1 MRQPPFRP
9 PLRFAEAALEHRCDI
24 ERAPSPRWS
33 NEAPSEPAGAY
44 APPSAPMQPTKQRFV
59 LEPWGAIAFDG
70 GEEWAIKRILPRQ
83 GLAAIYGK
91 PGSLKSFVASH
102 IAVCI
107 ALGWP
112 WAGRRVTQG
121 AVVYVAAEGACGLR
135 KRKAGFTIAH
145 PDLPA
150 DVPFAL
156 IATAPN
162 LGTEKGDLAAL
173 VSAIEGAGVFPVLI
187 VLDTLAQTL
196 GAGDENGAGMTA
208 FVANAGA
215 LAAHFRALVLIVHH
229 VGLGDDRRMRGHS
242 SLNGALDAVIL
253 SERQE
258 GETAATLTLQKL
270 KDEASEVRLMAR
282 LSRVVLGYDEEG
294 DEISTL
300 VVDSIEDFEPGVS
313 VARARVAPPSLRLL
327 MAVVTDAIDEAG
339 ERFRPFGKD
348 GPLVRG
354 VAERHIRDRYF
365 ARIAEQADPD
375 EDKEKLFDRQRKG
388 FRRAV
393 ENGLKAQGLV
403 ASDHKEERFIWL
415 P

>member
-1 MRQPPFRP
+1 MTEWQPLADDATLQEP
-9 PLRFAEAALEHRCDI
+9 PGAYVPPGTPAQPLKSKFHI
-24 ERAPSPRWS
+24 ER
-33 NEAPSEPAGAY
+33 
-44 APPSAPMQPTKQRFV
+44 
-59 LEPWGAIAFDG
+59 WGSIVFDG
-70 GEEWAIKRILPRQ
+70 REEWAIKRILPRQ

-102 IAVCI
+102 IALCI

-121 AVVYVAAEGACGLR
+121 AVVYVAAEGAGGLR
-135 KRKAGFTIAH
+135 KRKAGFAIAH

-150 DVPFAL
+150 EVPFAL

-173 VSAIEGAGVFPVLI
+173 VSAIEGAGVCPVLI

-258 GETAATLTLQKL
+258 GEIAATLTLQKL
-270 KDEASEVRLMAR
+270 KDEASEERLMAR

-300 VVDSIEDFEPGVS
+300 VVDSIEDVERAQPTQKPKS
-313 VARARVAPPSLRLL
+313 VPPSQRLL
-327 MAVVTDAIDEAG
+327 MATVAEAIDDAG
-339 ERFRPFGKD
+339 KTISPFGAS
-348 GPLVRG
+348 GPVVRA
-354 VAERHIRDRYF
+354 VADATVRTRFYS
-365 ARIAEQADPD
+365 RIAEQA
-375 EDKEKLFDRQRKG
+375 EAGEGAGKIAERQRKG
-388 FRRAV
+388 FNRAIG
-393 ENGLKAQGLV
+393 EAIKAQRVIAGE
-403 ASDHKEERFIWL
+403 HNGERFIWL